1 MSCPESF
8 VESAWISALL
18 DCVELKMKPPTAT
31 KPGVEPTLMNR
42 AAVPSVF
49 CGQNTFWSPTVMK
62 PTAPQRQM
70 MMKQRVIFSRHACC
84 FCLSWRP
91 PTELRRTLGAQK
103 VITREKIF
111 QGSKP
116 PEMTGSAAPTPTG
129 CGVMRGTGAT
139 LRSGLV
145 SVFALRTVAR
155 ETSWVGRR
163 VVGIGTSETST
174 LSG

>member
-1 MSCPESF
+1 
-8 VESAWISALL
+8 VESVWISALL
-18 DCVELKMKPPTAT
+18 DWVELKMKPPMAT

-42 AAVPSVF
+42 AAVPPVF

-62 PTAPQRQM
+62 PTVPHRQRM
-70 MMKQRVIFSRHACC
+70 MRQRVIFSRHACC
-84 FCLSWRP
+84 FCLSCRP
-91 PTELRRTLGAQK
+91 PSELRRTPGAQK
-103 VITREKIF
+103 VTIREKIF

-116 PEMTGSAAPTPTG
+116 PEVTGSAAPTPAG

-145 SVFALRTVAR
+145 RVFALRTVAW

-163 VVGIGTSETST
+163 VVGIGTSETWT

>member
-1 MSCPESF
+1 
-8 VESAWISALL
+8 
-18 DCVELKMKPPTAT
+18 MKPPMAT
-31 KPGVEPTLMNR
+31 KPGVVPTLTNR

-62 PTAPQRQM
+62 PTVPQRQM
-70 MMKQRVIFSRHACC
+70 TMRQRVIFSRHACC
-84 FCLSWRP
+84 FCLSLRP
-91 PTELRRTLGAQK
+91 PRELRRTPGAQK
-103 VITREKIF
+103 VTMREKIF

-116 PEMTGSAAPTPTG
+116 PEVTGSAPLTPTG

-145 SVFALRTVAR
+145 SVFALRTVAW
-155 ETSWVGRR
+155 EASWVGRR
-163 VVGIGTSETST
+163 VVGIGTSEAST